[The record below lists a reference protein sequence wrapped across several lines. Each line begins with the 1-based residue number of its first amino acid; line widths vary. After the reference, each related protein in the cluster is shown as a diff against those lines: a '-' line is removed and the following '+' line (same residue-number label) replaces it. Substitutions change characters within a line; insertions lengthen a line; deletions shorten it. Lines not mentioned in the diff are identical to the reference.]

1 MVSANAVRT
10 PNQTF
15 EGVAVVGEAVRR
27 VPPESAEF
35 LVEIAATGQTVAQS
49 VSHHQSLV
57 SQLAQAVSG
66 QGVNRA
72 DLQVVSMNVAN
83 VYTPALAPPAFGGPQ
98 LTGGGFTG
106 FAAQPALQPDLQFG
120 AYHARSTVRVTVRD
134 SARAGEVADTL
145 VKAGG
150 HLIGGLSYG
159 AGDESTARKTALEAA
174 VKDARSKAETLAVA
188 AGKQLGD
195 PLAINEEV
203 IASNGVYTAMRAQV
217 PWAFGPQTPTAAGD
231 LEYYA
236 RVTASFRFQ

>member
-49 VSHHQSLV
+49 VSHHQNLV

-83 VYTPALAPPAFGGPQ
+83 VYTPALAPPAFP
-98 LTGGGFTG
+98 T
-106 FAAQPALQPDLQFG
+106 FATQAALQPDLQFG
-120 AYHARSTVRVTVRD
+120 AYHASSTVRVMVRD
-134 SARAGEVADTL
+134 SSRAAEVADVL
-145 VKAGG
+145 VKAGAQ
-150 HLIGGLSYG
+150 LVGGLSYG
-159 AGDESTARKTALEAA
+159 AGDESAARKTALEAA

-217 PWAFGPQTPTAAGD
+217 PWAFGPQTPTAAGE